1 MFPVLRRIKITV
13 KSFQISLS
21 MKTILSDEKTSG
33 ILKLLAGANR
43 SFEENYPGKSLR
55 RQPVQT
61 FYEGA
66 HLFKAESA
74 KNFALLA
81 NKSLTDF
88 APDFVSFANALG
100 LKDADS
106 LPDNNAA
113 IDALLTEI
121 QNNGI
126 DPKNSAVW
134 LAWRVYAQVKKKL
147 EREAVEDFRLDYEDG
162 FGIHPDEKEDA
173 VAVQGAKEVADGMK
187 QNILPPFIG
196 IRIKPFNSEFVERSV
211 RTLNIFVSTLLE
223 EIGGVLPD
231 NFIVTLP
238 KVEIPEQAAALVKVF
253 EVLEADS
260 VLNSGELKMEIMIE
274 TTQSV
279 FNADGEVTARKIAI
293 AAGNRCLGAHFGTY
307 DYTASCD
314 LIAAYQTM
322 DNEVCDFARQVMKVA
337 FGGSGIFLSDGATNI
352 IPLAPH
358 QSENLSA
365 LQNSE
370 NLENVHRSWKLSYGH
385 IRHSLANAFYQGW
398 DLHPA
403 QLPVRY
409 AANAAFFLE
418 QLQVTTGRLRNL
430 VEQAS
435 SATVSGDVFDDA
447 ATGQGLLNYFFRALN
462 SGAIDPED
470 VESAGVSVEEVQAGS
485 FRNIVEARRN

>member
-1 MFPVLRRIKITV
+1 
-13 KSFQISLS
+13 

-100 LKDADS
+100 LKGS
-106 LPDNNAA
+106 NNLPNNKKEIAA
-113 IDALLTEI
+113 LISKTEK
-121 QNNGI
+121 NGI

-187 QNILPPFIG
+187 QNNLPPFIG

-223 EIGGVLPD
+223 ETGGVLPE
-231 NFIVTLP
+231 NFVVTLP

-279 FNADGEVTARKIAI
+279 FNADGEVTARKIAN
-293 AAGNRCLGAHFGTY
+293 AAGHRCVGAHFGTY

-358 QSENLSA
+358 HGENLSA

-370 NLENVHRSWKLSYGH
+370 NLESIHRSWKLSYGH

-418 QLQVTTGRLRNL
+418 QLQVSTGRLRNL

>member
-1 MFPVLRRIKITV
+1 
-13 KSFQISLS
+13 

-100 LKDADS
+100 LKDVES

-126 DPKNSAVW
+126 DPKNNAVW

-223 EIGGVLPD
+223 ETGGVLPE
-231 NFIVTLP
+231 NFVVTLP

-279 FNADGEVTARKIAI
+279 FNADGEVTARKIAN
-293 AAGNRCLGAHFGTY
+293 AAGHRCVGAHFGTY

-358 QSENLSA
+358 HGENLSA

-418 QLQVTTGRLRNL
+418 QLQVSTGRLRNL

-470 VESAGVSVEEVQAGS
+470 VESAGVTVEEVQAGS

>member
-1 MFPVLRRIKITV
+1 
-13 KSFQISLS
+13 

-187 QNILPPFIG
+187 QNILPQFIG

-223 EIGGVLPD
+223 ETGGVLPE
-231 NFIVTLP
+231 NFVVTLP

-279 FNADGEVTARKIAI
+279 FNADGEVTARKIAN
-293 AAGNRCLGAHFGTY
+293 AAGHRCVGAHFGTY

-358 QSENLSA
+358 HGENLSA

-403 QLPVRY
+403 QLPIRY

-418 QLQVTTGRLRNL
+418 QLQVSTGRLRNL

>member
-100 LKDADS
+100 LKDVES

-223 EIGGVLPD
+223 ETGGVLPE
-231 NFIVTLP
+231 NFVVTLP

-279 FNADGEVTARKIAI
+279 FNADGEVTARKIAN
-293 AAGNRCLGAHFGTY
+293 AAGHRCVGAHFGTY

-358 QSENLSA
+358 HGENLSA

-418 QLQVTTGRLRNL
+418 QLQVSTGRLRNL

-470 VESAGVSVEEVQAGS
+470 VESAGVTVEEVQAGS

>member
-1 MFPVLRRIKITV
+1 
-13 KSFQISLS
+13 

-33 ILKLLAGANR
+33 ILKQLAGANR

-223 EIGGVLPD
+223 ETGGVLPE
-231 NFIVTLP
+231 NFVVTLP

-279 FNADGEVTARKIAI
+279 FNADGEVTARKIAN
-293 AAGNRCLGAHFGTY
+293 AAGHRCVGAHFGTY

-358 QSENLSA
+358 HGENLSA

-418 QLQVTTGRLRNL
+418 QLQVSTGRLRNL

-470 VESAGVSVEEVQAGS
+470 VESAGVTVEEVQAGS

>member
-1 MFPVLRRIKITV
+1 VFPVLRRIKITV

-223 EIGGVLPD
+223 ETGGVLPE
-231 NFIVTLP
+231 NFVVTLP

-279 FNADGEVTARKIAI
+279 FNADGEVTARKIAN
-293 AAGNRCLGAHFGTY
+293 AAGHRCVGAHFGTY

-358 QSENLSA
+358 HGENLSA

-403 QLPVRY
+403 QLPIRY

-418 QLQVTTGRLRNL
+418 QLQVSTGRLRNL

-470 VESAGVSVEEVQAGS
+470 VESAGVTVEEVQAGS

>member
-1 MFPVLRRIKITV
+1 M
-13 KSFQISLS
+13 KS
-21 MKTILSDEKTSG
+21 ILDQNKTSG
-33 ILKLLAGANR
+33 ILKQLAGANR

-66 HLFKAESA
+66 HLFKADSA
-74 KNFALLA
+74 KNFAQLA

-100 LKDADS
+100 LKDVES

-134 LAWRVYAQVKKKL
+134 LAWRVYVQVKKKL
-147 EREAVEDFRLDYEDG
+147 EREAIEDFRLDYEDG

-223 EIGGVLPD
+223 ETGGVLPE
-231 NFIVTLP
+231 NFVVTLP

-279 FNADGEVTARKIAI
+279 FNADGEVTARKIAN
-293 AAGNRCLGAHFGTY
+293 AAGHRCVGAHFGTY

-358 QSENLSA
+358 HGENLSA
-365 LQNSE
+365 LQISE
-370 NLENVHRSWKLSYGH
+370 NLESIHRSWKLSYGH

-418 QLQVTTGRLRNL
+418 QLQVSTGRLRNL

-470 VESAGVSVEEVQAGS
+470 VESAGVTVEEVQAGS

>member
-1 MFPVLRRIKITV
+1 VFPVLRRIKITV

-223 EIGGVLPD
+223 ETGGVLPD
-231 NFIVTLP
+231 NFVVTLP

-279 FNADGEVTARKIAI
+279 FNADGEVTARKIAN
-293 AAGNRCLGAHFGTY
+293 AAGHRCVGAHFGTY

-418 QLQVTTGRLRNL
+418 QLQVSTGRLRNL

>member
-100 LKDADS
+100 LKDVES

-223 EIGGVLPD
+223 ETGGVLPE
-231 NFIVTLP
+231 NFVVTLP

-279 FNADGEVTARKIAI
+279 FNADGEVTARKIAN
-293 AAGNRCLGAHFGTY
+293 AAGHRCVGAHFGTY

-418 QLQVTTGRLRNL
+418 QLQVSTGRLRNL

-470 VESAGVSVEEVQAGS
+470 VESAGVTVEEVQAGS

>member
-1 MFPVLRRIKITV
+1 
-13 KSFQISLS
+13 

-187 QNILPPFIG
+187 QNILPQFIG

-223 EIGGVLPD
+223 ETGGVLPD
-231 NFIVTLP
+231 NFVVTLP

-253 EVLEADS
+253 EVLEENS
-260 VLNSGELKMEIMIE
+260 MLNSGELKMEIMIE

-279 FNADGEVTARKIAI
+279 FNTDGEVTARKIAN

-358 QSENLSA
+358 QGENPSS

-370 NLENVHRSWKLSYGH
+370 NLESVHRSWKLSYGH

-403 QLPVRY
+403 QLPIRY

-418 QLQVTTGRLRNL
+418 QLQVSTGRLRNL

>member
-1 MFPVLRRIKITV
+1 
-13 KSFQISLS
+13 
-21 MKTILSDEKTSG
+21 MKTILANKRTSG
-33 ILKLLAGANR
+33 ILNQLEGANR
-43 SFEENYPGKSLR
+43 TFESNYPGKTLR

-66 HLFKAESA
+66 HLFKADSA
-74 KNFALLA
+74 KKYGQLA
-81 NKSLTDF
+81 QKSLVDF
-88 APDFVSFANALG
+88 APNFVSFANALG
-100 LKDADS
+100 LKGANS
-106 LPDNNAA
+106 LPNNKKEIAA
-113 IDALLTEI
+113 LILKTEK
-121 QNNGI
+121 NGI
-126 DPKNSAVW
+126 DPENSAVW
-134 LAWRVYAQVKKKL
+134 LAWRVYTQVRKKL
-147 EREAVEDFRLDYEDG
+147 KREAIEDFRLDYEDG
-162 FGIHPDEKEDA
+162 FGIRPDEEEDA
-173 VAVQGAKEVADGMK
+173 VAIQGAKEVASGMK
-187 QNILPPFIG
+187 QGILPPFIG
-196 IRIKPFNSEFVERSV
+196 IRIKPFNSEFVERGV
-211 RTLNIFVSTLLE
+211 RTLNIFISTLLE
-223 EIGGVLPD
+223 ETGGVLPE

-238 KVEIPEQAAALVKVF
+238 KVEIPEQASALLKIF
-253 EVLEADS
+253 EVLEEDLA
-260 VLNSGELKMEIMIE
+260 LKSGELKMEIMIE

-279 FNADGEVTARKIAI
+279 FNADGEVTARKIAN
-293 AAGNRCLGAHFGTY
+293 AAGSRCLGAHFGTY

-322 DNEVCDFARQVMKVA
+322 DNEVCDFARQVMKVS

-352 IPLAPH
+352 IPVGAH
-358 QSENLSA
+358 HGEKLST
-365 LQNSE
+365 LQKRE
-370 NLENVHRSWKLSYGH
+370 NLENVHRSWKLSYEH
-385 IRHSLANAFYQGW
+385 IRHSLATAFYQGW

-418 QLQVTTGRLRNL
+418 QLKSSSLRLSKM

-470 VESAGVSVEEVQAGS
+470 VENAGITVNEVQAGS

>member
-100 LKDADS
+100 LKDAES
-106 LPDNNAA
+106 LPDNNVE

-223 EIGGVLPD
+223 ETGGVLPE
-231 NFIVTLP
+231 NFVVTLP

-279 FNADGEVTARKIAI
+279 FNADGEVTARKIAN
-293 AAGNRCLGAHFGTY
+293 AAGHRCVGAHFGTY

-358 QSENLSA
+358 HGENLSA

-370 NLENVHRSWKLSYGH
+370 NLESVHRSWKLSYGH

-418 QLQVTTGRLRNL
+418 QLQVSTGRLRNL

-470 VESAGVSVEEVQAGS
+470 VESAGVTVEEVQAGS

>member
-1 MFPVLRRIKITV
+1 
-13 KSFQISLS
+13 

-223 EIGGVLPD
+223 ETGGVLPE
-231 NFIVTLP
+231 NFVVTLP

-279 FNADGEVTARKIAI
+279 FNADGEVTARKIAN
-293 AAGNRCLGAHFGTY
+293 AAGHRCVGAHFGTY

-403 QLPVRY
+403 QLPIRY

-418 QLQVTTGRLRNL
+418 QLQVSTGRLRNL

-470 VESAGVSVEEVQAGS
+470 VESAGVTVEEVQAGS

>member
-1 MFPVLRRIKITV
+1 
-13 KSFQISLS
+13 

-66 HLFKAESA
+66 HLFKADSA
-74 KNFALLA
+74 KNFGLLA

-223 EIGGVLPD
+223 ETGGVLPE
-231 NFIVTLP
+231 NFVVTLP

-279 FNADGEVTARKIAI
+279 FNADGEVTARKIAN
-293 AAGNRCLGAHFGTY
+293 AAGHRCVGAHFGTY

-358 QSENLSA
+358 HGENLSA

-418 QLQVTTGRLRNL
+418 QLQVSTGRLRNL

-470 VESAGVSVEEVQAGS
+470 VASAGVTVEEVQAGS

>member
-1 MFPVLRRIKITV
+1 
-13 KSFQISLS
+13 

-223 EIGGVLPD
+223 ETGGVLPE
-231 NFIVTLP
+231 NFVVTLP

-279 FNADGEVTARKIAI
+279 FNADGEVTARKIAN
-293 AAGNRCLGAHFGTY
+293 AAGHRCVGAHFGTY

-358 QSENLSA
+358 HGENLSA

-418 QLQVTTGRLRNL
+418 QLQVSTGRLRNL

>member
-1 MFPVLRRIKITV
+1 M
-13 KSFQISLS
+13 
-21 MKTILSDEKTSG
+21 
-33 ILKLLAGANR
+33 
-43 SFEENYPGKSLR
+43 
-55 RQPVQT
+55 
-61 FYEGA
+61 
-66 HLFKAESA
+66 
-74 KNFALLA
+74 
-81 NKSLTDF
+81 
-88 APDFVSFANALG
+88 
-100 LKDADS
+100 KDAES

-223 EIGGVLPD
+223 ETGGVLPE
-231 NFIVTLP
+231 NFVVTLP

-279 FNADGEVTARKIAI
+279 FNADGEVTARKIAN
-293 AAGNRCLGAHFGTY
+293 AAGHRCVGAHFGTY

-358 QSENLSA
+358 HGENLSA

-418 QLQVTTGRLRNL
+418 QLQVSTGRLRNL

-470 VESAGVSVEEVQAGS
+470 VESAGVTVEEVQAGS

>member
-1 MFPVLRRIKITV
+1 M
-13 KSFQISLS
+13 KS
-21 MKTILSDEKTSG
+21 ILDQNKTSG
-33 ILKLLAGANR
+33 ILKQLAGANR

-66 HLFKAESA
+66 HLFKADSA
-74 KNFALLA
+74 KNFGLLA

-100 LKDADS
+100 LKDVES

-134 LAWRVYAQVKKKL
+134 LAWRVYVQVKKKL
-147 EREAVEDFRLDYEDG
+147 EREAIEDFRLDYEDG

-223 EIGGVLPD
+223 ETGGVLPE
-231 NFIVTLP
+231 NFVVTLP

-358 QSENLSA
+358 HGENLSA

-418 QLQVTTGRLRNL
+418 QLQVSTGRLRNL

>member
-1 MFPVLRRIKITV
+1 M
-13 KSFQISLS
+13 
-21 MKTILSDEKTSG
+21 
-33 ILKLLAGANR
+33 
-43 SFEENYPGKSLR
+43 
-55 RQPVQT
+55 
-61 FYEGA
+61 
-66 HLFKAESA
+66 
-74 KNFALLA
+74 
-81 NKSLTDF
+81 TDF

-223 EIGGVLPD
+223 ETGGVLPE
-231 NFIVTLP
+231 NFVVTLP

-279 FNADGEVTARKIAI
+279 FNADGEVTARKIAN
-293 AAGNRCLGAHFGTY
+293 AAGHRCVGAHFGTY

-358 QSENLSA
+358 HGENLSA

-418 QLQVTTGRLRNL
+418 QLQVSTGRLRNL

-470 VESAGVSVEEVQAGS
+470 VESAGVTVEEVQAGS

>member
-1 MFPVLRRIKITV
+1 M
-13 KSFQISLS
+13 KS
-21 MKTILSDEKTSG
+21 ILDQNKTSG
-33 ILKLLAGANR
+33 ILKQLAGANR
-43 SFEENYPGKSLR
+43 SFEASYPGNSLR

-74 KNFALLA
+74 KNIGQLA

-100 LKDADS
+100 LKDVES

-147 EREAVEDFRLDYEDG
+147 EREAIEDFRLDYEDG

-223 EIGGVLPD
+223 ETGGVLPE
-231 NFIVTLP
+231 NFVVTLP

-418 QLQVTTGRLRNL
+418 QLQVSTGRLRNL

-470 VESAGVSVEEVQAGS
+470 VESAGVTVEEVQAGS

>member
-223 EIGGVLPD
+223 ETGGVLPE
-231 NFIVTLP
+231 NFVVTLP

-279 FNADGEVTARKIAI
+279 FNADGEVTARKIAN
-293 AAGNRCLGAHFGTY
+293 AAGHRCVGAHFGTY

-358 QSENLSA
+358 HGENLSA
-365 LQNSE
+365 LQISE
-370 NLENVHRSWKLSYGH
+370 NLESIHRSWKLSYGH

-418 QLQVTTGRLRNL
+418 QLQVSTGRLRNL

-470 VESAGVSVEEVQAGS
+470 VESAGVTVEEVQAGS

>member
-1 MFPVLRRIKITV
+1 
-13 KSFQISLS
+13 

-223 EIGGVLPD
+223 ETGGVLPD
-231 NFIVTLP
+231 NFVVTLP

-279 FNADGEVTARKIAI
+279 FNADGEVTARKIAN
-293 AAGNRCLGAHFGTY
+293 AAGHRCVGAHFGTY

-358 QSENLSA
+358 HGENLSA
-365 LQNSE
+365 LQISE
-370 NLENVHRSWKLSYGH
+370 NLESIHRSWKLSYGH

-418 QLQVTTGRLRNL
+418 QLQVSTGRLRNL

-470 VESAGVSVEEVQAGS
+470 VESAGVTVEEVQAGS

>member
-1 MFPVLRRIKITV
+1 M
-13 KSFQISLS
+13 
-21 MKTILSDEKTSG
+21 
-33 ILKLLAGANR
+33 
-43 SFEENYPGKSLR
+43 
-55 RQPVQT
+55 
-61 FYEGA
+61 
-66 HLFKAESA
+66 
-74 KNFALLA
+74 
-81 NKSLTDF
+81 
-88 APDFVSFANALG
+88 
-100 LKDADS
+100 KDAES
-106 LPDNNAA
+106 LPDNNVE

-223 EIGGVLPD
+223 ETGGVLPE
-231 NFIVTLP
+231 NFVVTLP

-279 FNADGEVTARKIAI
+279 FNADGEVTARKIAN
-293 AAGNRCLGAHFGTY
+293 AAGHRCVGAHFGTY

-358 QSENLSA
+358 HGENLSA

-418 QLQVTTGRLRNL
+418 QLQVSTGRLRNL

-470 VESAGVSVEEVQAGS
+470 VESAGVTVEEVQAGS

>member
-1 MFPVLRRIKITV
+1 
-13 KSFQISLS
+13 

-187 QNILPPFIG
+187 QNILPQFIG

-223 EIGGVLPD
+223 ETGGVLPE
-231 NFIVTLP
+231 NFVVTLP

-279 FNADGEVTARKIAI
+279 FNADGEVTARKIAN
-293 AAGNRCLGAHFGTY
+293 AAGHRCVGAHFGTY

-358 QSENLSA
+358 HGENLSA

-418 QLQVTTGRLRNL
+418 QLQVSTGRLRNL

-470 VESAGVSVEEVQAGS
+470 VESAGVTVEEVQAGS

>member
-1 MFPVLRRIKITV
+1 M
-13 KSFQISLS
+13 KS
-21 MKTILSDEKTSG
+21 ILDQNKTSG
-33 ILKLLAGANR
+33 ILKQLAGANR

-66 HLFKAESA
+66 HLFKADSA
-74 KNFALLA
+74 KNFAQLA

-100 LKDADS
+100 LKDVES

-134 LAWRVYAQVKKKL
+134 LAWRVYVQVKKKL
-147 EREAVEDFRLDYEDG
+147 EREAIEDFRLDYEDG

-223 EIGGVLPD
+223 ETGGVLPE
-231 NFIVTLP
+231 NFVVTLP

-358 QSENLSA
+358 HGENLSA
-365 LQNSE
+365 LQISE

-470 VESAGVSVEEVQAGS
+470 VESAGVTVEEVQAGS

>member
-1 MFPVLRRIKITV
+1 
-13 KSFQISLS
+13 

-147 EREAVEDFRLDYEDG
+147 EREAVEDLRLDYEDG

-223 EIGGVLPD
+223 ETGGVLPE
-231 NFIVTLP
+231 NFVVTLP

-279 FNADGEVTARKIAI
+279 FNADGEVTARKIAN
-293 AAGNRCLGAHFGTY
+293 AAGHRCVGAHFGTY

-358 QSENLSA
+358 HGENLSA

-418 QLQVTTGRLRNL
+418 QLQVSTGRLRNL

>member
-1 MFPVLRRIKITV
+1 M
-13 KSFQISLS
+13 KS
-21 MKTILSDEKTSG
+21 ILDQNKTSG
-33 ILKLLAGANR
+33 ILKQLAGANR
-43 SFEENYPGKSLR
+43 SFEASYPGNSLR

-74 KNFALLA
+74 KNIGQLA

-100 LKDADS
+100 LKDVES

-147 EREAVEDFRLDYEDG
+147 EREAIEDFRLDYEDG

-173 VAVQGAKEVADGMK
+173 VAVQGAKEVANGMK

-223 EIGGVLPD
+223 ETGGVLPE
-231 NFIVTLP
+231 NFVVTLP

-358 QSENLSA
+358 QGENLSA
-365 LQNSE
+365 LQISE

-403 QLPVRY
+403 QLPIRY

-418 QLQVTTGRLRNL
+418 QLQVSTGRLRNL

-470 VESAGVSVEEVQAGS
+470 VESAGVTVEEVQAGS

>member
-1 MFPVLRRIKITV
+1 
-13 KSFQISLS
+13 

-223 EIGGVLPD
+223 ETGGVLPE
-231 NFIVTLP
+231 NFVVTLP

-279 FNADGEVTARKIAI
+279 FNADGEVTARKIAN
-293 AAGNRCLGAHFGTY
+293 AAGHRCVGAHFGTY

-418 QLQVTTGRLRNL
+418 QLQVSTGRLRNL

>member
-1 MFPVLRRIKITV
+1 VFPVLRRIKITV

-100 LKDADS
+100 LKDAES
-106 LPDNNAA
+106 LPDNNAE

-162 FGIHPDEKEDA
+162 FGIHPDDKEDA

-187 QNILPPFIG
+187 QNILPQFIG

-223 EIGGVLPD
+223 ETGGVLPE
-231 NFIVTLP
+231 NFVVTLP

-279 FNADGEVTARKIAI
+279 FNADGEVTARKIAN
-293 AAGNRCLGAHFGTY
+293 AAGHRCVGAHFGTY

-358 QSENLSA
+358 HGENLSA
-365 LQNSE
+365 LQISE
-370 NLENVHRSWKLSYGH
+370 NLESIHRSWKLSYGH

-418 QLQVTTGRLRNL
+418 QLQVSTGRLRNL

-470 VESAGVSVEEVQAGS
+470 VESAGVTVEEVQAGS

>member
-1 MFPVLRRIKITV
+1 M
-13 KSFQISLS
+13 
-21 MKTILSDEKTSG
+21 
-33 ILKLLAGANR
+33 
-43 SFEENYPGKSLR
+43 
-55 RQPVQT
+55 
-61 FYEGA
+61 
-66 HLFKAESA
+66 
-74 KNFALLA
+74 
-81 NKSLTDF
+81 TDF

-100 LKDADS
+100 LKDVES

-147 EREAVEDFRLDYEDG
+147 EREAVEDLRLDYEDG

-223 EIGGVLPD
+223 ETGGVLPE
-231 NFIVTLP
+231 NFVVTLP

-279 FNADGEVTARKIAI
+279 FNADGEVTARKIAN
-293 AAGNRCLGAHFGTY
+293 AAGHRCVGAHFGTY

-358 QSENLSA
+358 HGENLSA

-418 QLQVTTGRLRNL
+418 QLQVSTGRLRNL

-470 VESAGVSVEEVQAGS
+470 VESAGVTVEEVQAGS

>member
-1 MFPVLRRIKITV
+1 M
-13 KSFQISLS
+13 
-21 MKTILSDEKTSG
+21 E
-33 ILKLLAGANR
+33 
-43 SFEENYPGKSLR
+43 
-55 RQPVQT
+55 
-61 FYEGA
+61 
-66 HLFKAESA
+66 
-74 KNFALLA
+74 
-81 NKSLTDF
+81 
-88 APDFVSFANALG
+88 
-100 LKDADS
+100 S

-223 EIGGVLPD
+223 ETGGVLPE
-231 NFIVTLP
+231 NFVVTLP

-279 FNADGEVTARKIAI
+279 FNADGEVTARKIAN
-293 AAGNRCLGAHFGTY
+293 AAGHRCVGAHFGTY

-358 QSENLSA
+358 HGENLSA

-418 QLQVTTGRLRNL
+418 QLQVSTGRLRNL

-470 VESAGVSVEEVQAGS
+470 VESAGVTVEEVQAGS

>member
-1 MFPVLRRIKITV
+1 
-13 KSFQISLS
+13 

-223 EIGGVLPD
+223 ETGGVLPE
-231 NFIVTLP
+231 NFVVTLP

-279 FNADGEVTARKIAI
+279 FNADGEVTARKIAN
-293 AAGNRCLGAHFGTY
+293 AAGHRCVGAHFGTY

-358 QSENLSA
+358 HGENLSA
-365 LQNSE
+365 LQISE
-370 NLENVHRSWKLSYGH
+370 NLESVHRSWKLSYGH

-418 QLQVTTGRLRNL
+418 QLQVSTGRLRNL

-470 VESAGVSVEEVQAGS
+470 VESAGVTVEEVQAGS

>member
-1 MFPVLRRIKITV
+1 
-13 KSFQISLS
+13 

-33 ILKLLAGANR
+33 ILKQLAGANR

-66 HLFKAESA
+66 HLFKADSA
-74 KNFALLA
+74 KNFGLLA

-100 LKDADS
+100 LKDVES

-147 EREAVEDFRLDYEDG
+147 EREAIEDFRLDYEDG

-173 VAVQGAKEVADGMK
+173 VAVQGAKEVANGMK
-187 QNILPPFIG
+187 QNILPLFIG

-223 EIGGVLPD
+223 ETGGVLPD
-231 NFIVTLP
+231 NFVVTLP

-279 FNADGEVTARKIAI
+279 FNADGEVTARKIAN
-293 AAGNRCLGAHFGTY
+293 AAGHRCVGAHFGTY

-358 QSENLSA
+358 HGENLSA
-365 LQNSE
+365 LQISE
-370 NLENVHRSWKLSYGH
+370 NLESIHRSWKLSYGH

-418 QLQVTTGRLRNL
+418 QLQVSTGRLRNL

>member
-1 MFPVLRRIKITV
+1 
-13 KSFQISLS
+13 

-223 EIGGVLPD
+223 ETGGVLPE
-231 NFIVTLP
+231 NFVVTLP

-279 FNADGEVTARKIAI
+279 FNADGEVTARKIAN
-293 AAGNRCLGAHFGTY
+293 AAGHRCVGAHFGTY

-358 QSENLSA
+358 HGENLSA
-365 LQNSE
+365 LQISE
-370 NLENVHRSWKLSYGH
+370 NLESIHRSWKLSYGH

-418 QLQVTTGRLRNL
+418 QLQVSTGRLRNL

-470 VESAGVSVEEVQAGS
+470 VESAGVTVEEVQAGS

>member
-1 MFPVLRRIKITV
+1 VFPVLRRIKITV

-100 LKDADS
+100 LKDAES
-106 LPDNNAA
+106 LPDNNAE

-223 EIGGVLPD
+223 ETGGVLPE
-231 NFIVTLP
+231 NFVVTLP

-279 FNADGEVTARKIAI
+279 FNADGEVTARKIAN
-293 AAGNRCLGAHFGTY
+293 AAGHRCVGAHFGTY

-358 QSENLSA
+358 HGENLSA

-418 QLQVTTGRLRNL
+418 QLQVSTGRLRNL